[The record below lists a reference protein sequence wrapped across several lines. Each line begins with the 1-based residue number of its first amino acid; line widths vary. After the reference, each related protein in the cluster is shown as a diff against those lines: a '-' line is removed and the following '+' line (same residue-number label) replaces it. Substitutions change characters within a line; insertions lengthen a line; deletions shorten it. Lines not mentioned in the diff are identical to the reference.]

1 MYVPTVGLQF
11 LVNAIVNQAIVESA
25 ALEVITVV
33 LIDDCLTAWLLDS
46 SNADL
51 VILPSYFFFSRWRLV
66 KLEQLDS
73 LFENLWSWDQI
84 TNAEVLRTGAA
95 KRREIMSGVS
105 ERKKEVRWQAAMPQ

>member
-46 SNADL
+46 SNDW
-51 VILPSYFFFSRWRLV
+51 PS
-66 KLEQLDS
+66 DS
-73 LFENLWSWDQI
+73 TVLFL
-84 TNAEVLRTGAA
+84 L
-95 KRREIMSGVS
+95 
-105 ERKKEVRWQAAMPQ
+105 

>member
-46 SNADL
+46 SNDWL
-51 VILPSYFFFSRWRLV
+51 S
-66 KLEQLDS
+66 DS
-73 LFENLWSWDQI
+73 TVLFL
-84 TNAEVLRTGAA
+84 L
-95 KRREIMSGVS
+95 
-105 ERKKEVRWQAAMPQ
+105 

>member
-46 SNADL
+46 SNDWL
-51 VILPSYFFFSRWRLV
+51 SDSTILFL
-66 KLEQLDS
+66 L
-73 LFENLWSWDQI
+73 
-84 TNAEVLRTGAA
+84 
-95 KRREIMSGVS
+95 
-105 ERKKEVRWQAAMPQ
+105 